1 MYERILVP
9 LDGSELAEQA
19 LPYAREMATKFKSHL
34 TLLRAISTSDEALRE
49 VAAEPTAVT
58 APELT
63 VGVARSM
70 HESQADAARTY
81 LRGIAETFDGS
92 GIEVETE
99 LAEGDP
105 EYVIETQAK
114 ELNASLIVMASHGR
128 SGLSRL
134 LHGSIADEIVRSST
148 VPIMLI
154 RAHDPEDK
162 S

>member
-19 LPYAREMATKFKSHL
+19 LPYAREMAIKFRSHV

-49 VAAEPTAVT
+49 VVTEPTAAT
-58 APELT
+58 APEMT
-63 VGVARSM
+63 VGVARNM
-70 HESQADAARTY
+70 HETEAEVAREY
-81 LRGIAETFDGS
+81 LRKTASQFSES

-114 ELNASLIVMASHGR
+114 ELRASLIVMASHAR
-128 SGLSRL
+128 SGLGRL
-134 LHGSIADEIVRSST
+134 LHGSVADEIVRGST

-154 RAHDPEDK
+154 RAHEHEDK
-162 S
+162 K